1 MSPPYVSRLAEV
13 PFPMS
18 NHSYLCHPF
27 VLFSLSLLGA
37 LPLAAQA
44 TKEQIVDLSAV
55 PQLSATPAENE
66 ARLAWFKDAKFGMFI
81 HWGPCT
87 VGGKEIGWGRAGNR
101 PWDNSKHGPRTDDPE
116 YDNYYKV
123 FNPVKFDADAWVR
136 IAQEAGMKYMVL
148 IAKHHDG
155 FSQYDSKLTDYD
167 IMASPYG
174 RDIVKQFTEA
184 CQRAGMRVGI
194 YYSTRDWYHPDY
206 LVGDNAKY
214 DAFYRGQIDELLSN
228 YGKIDVLWFDH
239 VGGRDWGKWRL
250 DKLFASIYRLQPD
263 ILVNNRA
270 AAFIGPKTPEDRGP
284 ASPEI
289 RRITY
294 GDFNTP
300 EQQIGAMNLKKYWES
315 CMILSQTPR
324 HDGWSWRPDGVTR
337 PLEDCIQMLVS
348 SATGGG
354 NLLLNFGPDQFGEFR
369 PEEVAIARGMGAWL
383 KKYGDAIYATRGGPF
398 TNGGWGGS
406 THRGN
411 EVYVFARDLGAA
423 TLRLSA
429 LPQKIA
435 SASLFLDRR
444 PVPFRQSETGV
455 ELDLPGELR
464 DTPFTVVR
472 LVLDQPVPEGQLVG
486 AVRSRFDEPAT
497 YGKRVLQAASI
508 RLSSTNAWRNSPD
521 DHPKLLTDEPASRA
535 WTFHTANEPAPYV
548 ELDLG
553 TETRLT
559 ALTIVNVPQETRP
572 ASLVVL
578 LSSDGRSW
586 SEIHRGPLAR
596 DYVDVPV
603 TTFASGA
610 EVPGRSARYLRVQA
624 EFTGK
629 PDALRLAHL
638 QLYAKP

>member
-1 MSPPYVSRLAEV
+1 MKNPSLLLRPSLA
-13 PFPMS
+13 
-18 NHSYLCHPF
+18 LAA
-27 VLFSLSLLGA
+27 LSLLAA
-37 LPLAAQA
+37 LPLGAQA
-44 TKEQIVDLSAV
+44 NKEQIVDLSAV
-55 PQLSATPAENE
+55 PQLSETPAQRE

-101 PWDNSKHGPRTDDPE
+101 PWDINKHGPRTEDPE
-116 YDNYYKV
+116 YDSYYKT

-136 IAQEAGMKYMVL
+136 VAKEAGMKYMVL

-155 FSQYDSKLTDYD
+155 FSQYDTKLSDYD
-167 IMASPYG
+167 IMATPYG

-184 CQRAGMRVGI
+184 CHRAGMRAGL

-214 DAFYRGQIDELLSN
+214 DAFYRGQIEELLSN

-250 DKLFASIYRLQPD
+250 DQLFASIYRLQPG

-289 RRITY
+289 RQMTY

-300 EQQIGAMNLKKYWES
+300 EQQIGAMNLNKYWES
-315 CMILSQTPR
+315 CMILSPTPR
-324 HDGWSWRPDGVTR
+324 HDGWSWRPEGVTR
-337 PLEDCIQMLVS
+337 PLEDCIHMLVS

-369 PEEVAIARGMGAWL
+369 PEEVAIAKGMGAWL
-383 KKYGDAIYATRGGPF
+383 QKYGDAIYATRGGPY
-398 TNGGWGGS
+398 TNGGWGGA

-411 EVYVFARDLGAA
+411 EVYVFARDLGQN
-423 TLRLSA
+423 TLRLAA
-429 LPQKIA
+429 LPQKIT
-435 SASLFLDRR
+435 SASLFLGGTA
-444 PVPFRQSETGV
+444 VPFRQSEAGV
-455 ELDLPGELR
+455 ELELTRDQR

-486 AVRSRFDEPAT
+486 AVRSRFDDPAT
-497 YGKRVLQAASI
+497 YGKRVLQAAAI
-508 RLSSTNAWRNSPD
+508 RLSSASKNWKDTPA
-521 DHPKLLTDEPASRA
+521 DHPKLLTDETPSRA
-535 WTFHTANEPAPYV
+535 WSFHTAAETTPYV

-553 TETRLT
+553 AVTTLS
-559 ALTIVNVPQETRP
+559 ALTIVNVPQEKRTAP
-572 ASLVVL
+572 LVVL
-578 LSSDGRSW
+578 LSSDGQTW
-586 SEIHRGPLAR
+586 TEVHRGPLAR
-596 DYVDVPV
+596 DYIDVPL
-603 TTFASGA
+603 TTLASGA
-610 EVPGRSARYLRVQA
+610 EVPGRPARYLRVQA
-624 EFTGK
+624 EFTAK
-629 PDALRLAHL
+629 PDTLGLAHL